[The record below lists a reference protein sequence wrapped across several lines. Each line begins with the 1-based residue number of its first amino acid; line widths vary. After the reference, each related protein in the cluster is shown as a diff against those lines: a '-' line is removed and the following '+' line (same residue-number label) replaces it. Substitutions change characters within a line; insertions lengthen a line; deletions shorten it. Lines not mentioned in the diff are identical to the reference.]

1 MQKMLRDSAIFFAS
15 VFLCGEKIRKFCRK
29 VTDAN
34 IESGRRTA
42 NVQATRKMKTWEL
55 ARLLDCAPTPASTG
69 LRPE

>member
-1 MQKMLRDSAIFFAS
+1 MQKIVRGSAIFFAS

-55 ARLLDCAPTPASTG
+55 ARLLDYVPTSTG